1 MTPKQLERTGQK
13 LFGNQWKSPLARAI
27 GKTYRQVL
35 RYAKGEAEIP
45 VDTAIAIKCLAYH
58 DQEPPRS

>member
-35 RYAKGEAEIP
+35 RYAQGEAKIP
-45 VDTAIAIKCLAYH
+45 LDTAIAIKCLAGH
-58 DQEPPRS
+58 GQPPFRS